1 MEDRGNGKLIKKD
14 KSNGKNLDLGRP
26 WTRKQAYRE
35 YTTELLRMGM
45 GGRRV
50 GTQNEGV
57 ARSEGVSSGGSGE
70 WDSEER

>member
-1 MEDRGNGKLIKKD
+1 MERMV
-14 KSNGKNLDLGRP
+14 DLGRPWP

-57 ARSEGVSSGGSGE
+57 ARSEGVSSGTRE